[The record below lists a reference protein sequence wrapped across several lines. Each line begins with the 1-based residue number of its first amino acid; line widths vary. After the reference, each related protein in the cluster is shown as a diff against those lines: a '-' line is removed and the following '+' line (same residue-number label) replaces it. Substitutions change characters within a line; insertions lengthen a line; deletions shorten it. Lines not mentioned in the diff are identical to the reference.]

1 MDDAWP
7 RLRPEAGSVPE
18 TKQSTYFFVSNDL
31 TRKKTKKEKNNPS
44 IHDRSSKCHK
54 KRFLHIFG

>member
-18 TKQSTYFFVSNDL
+18 TKQSTYFL
-31 TRKKTKKEKNNPS
+31 PEKKLKRKK
-44 IHDRSSKCHK
+44 
-54 KRFLHIFG
+54 

>member
-18 TKQSTYFFVSNDL
+18 TKQSTYYFVYNDL
-31 TRKKTKKEKNNPS
+31 TRKKN
-44 IHDRSSKCHK
+44 K
-54 KRFLHIFG
+54 KRKK